1 MVDPFVNAGRRF
13 HTTTPATDIF
23 IQRHYTT
30 FHFAHERL
38 ATVVTYLCYYIIRN
52 IGQWKKKNESWNNN
66 TLDFVL
72 VFVLKE
78 VLLKLVEYLLF
89 IKKQRNICCIDIT
102 NGFKD
107 FNVTF

>member
-52 IGQWKKKNESWNNN
+52 IGQ
-66 TLDFVL
+66 
-72 VFVLKE
+72 
-78 VLLKLVEYLLF
+78 
-89 IKKQRNICCIDIT
+89 
-102 NGFKD
+102 
-107 FNVTF
+107 